1 MIIIDD
7 EEEIDEEKIS
17 CRKILVLVKNILEI
31 KFIFNKKLCIFF
43 VDRNDESIRK
53 GLFIKFKLVFDR
65 VLVRI

>member
-7 EEEIDEEKIS
+7 EEEIDEEKIL
-17 CRKILVLVKNILEI
+17 CRKVLVLVKNILEI

-53 GLFIKFKLVFDR
+53 G
-65 VLVRI
+65 